1 METPTNEPSVQTP
14 ATTEDDGA
22 IPTQVEDFAAT
33 QAEAVAAFELPP
45 VPPCQVSMIA
55 LVSGACSGRKKSV
68 VWGHF
73 EKVKIGEGD
82 TSKTKAICNYCQ
94 KFYNADSKSCGTSNL
109 LAHVPICPK
118 NPNRE
123 YLVKWQKTL
132 AFVPKKDGEDGFHPM
147 STSFSVEASKRH
159 WPK

>member
-14 ATTEDDGA
+14 AATEDDGA
-22 IPTQVEDFAAT
+22 IPSQVEDFAAT
-33 QAEAVAAFELPP
+33 QAEAVAASELPP
-45 VPPCQVSMIA
+45 IPPCQVSMTA

-82 TSKTKAICNYCQ
+82 TSRTKAICNYCQ
-94 KFYNADSKSCGTSNL
+94 KSYNADSKSCGTSNL

-123 YLVKWQKTL
+123 DLVK
-132 AFVPKKDGEDGFHPM
+132 G
-147 STSFSVEASKRH
+147 
-159 WPK
+159 